1 MDPSFYGG
9 AFASPIRRNPNS
21 LGMPEDQ
28 GYGGYSGSGT
38 YVLSPDN
45 SVQTSAAPQPGG
57 FQGFLSSLQ
66 QGQQNRRQG
75 GLIGAIGAA
84 KAGGIAGLGKF
95 LL

>member
-9 AFASPIRRNPNS
+9 AFSSPIRRNPNS
-21 LGMPEDQ
+21 MDMPEDQ

-38 YVLSPDN
+38 YTLSPDN
-45 SVQTSAAPQPGG
+45 SVPTNAVQQPGG

-66 QGQQNRRQG
+66 NGQQQRRGG
-75 GLIGAIGAA
+75 GLIGAINAVKG
-84 KAGGIAGLGKF
+84 GGIAGLGKF